1 MIKSGRSLRL
11 GRLFKTDE
19 TPLFLVPLDHTVT
32 DGPFTDARGYDALLG
47 ILADNGADA
56 IVVHKGRLRLLPRSV
71 YAKLSVVVH
80 LSAST
85 KYAADPTFKYQ
96 VAEVE
101 DCLRR
106 GADAVSVHVNLGSL
120 TEDRQLRS
128 MAEVA
133 DACDRVGLPLL
144 AMLYPRGPGIM
155 DHPQL
160 ETLLHAASLA
170 STSARI
176 S

>member
-1 MIKSGRSLRL
+1 MIKSGRALRL
-11 GRLFKTDE
+11 GRLFKGDE

-71 YAKLSVVVH
+71 YARLAVVVH

-85 KYAADPTFKYQ
+85 RYAADPTFKYQ
-96 VAEVE
+96 VAEVD

-106 GADAVSVHVNLGSL
+106 GADAVSVHVNVGSL
-120 TEDRQLRS
+120 TEDRQLRDL
-128 MAEVA
+128 V
-133 DACDRVGLPLL
+133 D
-144 AMLYPRGPGIM
+144 GI
-155 DHPQL
+155 
-160 ETLLHAASLA
+160 
-170 STSARI
+170 
-176 S
+176 

>member
-1 MIKSGRSLRL
+1 MTRTGQEIKPSGVRSFERSVSMIKSGRSLRL
-11 GRLFKTDE
+11 GRLFKGDE

-56 IVVHKGRLRLLPRSV
+56 IVGHTGRLSLLPRSV
-71 YAKLSVVVH
+71 YANLSVVVH

-106 GADAVSVHVNLGSL
+106 GADAVSVHVNIGSPP
-120 TEDRQLRS
+120 ENRQR
-128 MAEVA
+128 
-133 DACDRVGLPLL
+133 
-144 AMLYPRGPGIM
+144 PRPAGPGG
-155 DHPQL
+155 
-160 ETLLHAASLA
+160 
-170 STSARI
+170 ARAR
-176 S
+176 